1 MLTKTVA
8 TSFHKTVRT
17 RNRART
23 RLINIRASE
32 QQENLIPQGAQE
44 RGESLTDF
52 MLRTA
57 CIEAQHALA
66 DKRHFT
72 LPPEK
77 WAAFLEALDK
87 PPVLKPEL
95 QRLFSEPSVLE
106 QR

>member
-1 MLTKTVA
+1 VA
-8 TSFHKTVRT
+8 TTSRKTVRAP
-17 RNRART
+17 NQPRT
-23 RLINIRASE
+23 RRINVRASE
-32 QQENLIPQGAQE
+32 QQENLIRQGAQE

-52 MLRTA
+52 MVRTA

-87 PPVLKPEL
+87 PPVMKPQL

-106 QR
+106 RR